1 MARERW
7 DAIVVGAG
15 AMGTAT
21 AWHLARRGR
30 AVLLL
35 ERSTIGHD
43 RGSSH
48 GPTRIF
54 RLSYHHPDYVRM
66 ARRAL
71 EEWRALEAAAGER
84 LLHRTG
90 GLEAGPG
97 ARRNADALAAAGAPS
112 GWLGAPEVEE
122 RWPGIRVPD
131 GAEVLFQPDAGVVLA
146 DRTVRAQARAA
157 TALGAS
163 LVEDSTVVSV
173 EPGNGQVAV
182 RTARGDE
189 HRAPVAVV
197 TAGAWAGPLVAS
209 AGVSLPLRVT
219 QEQVHYVLEGVGG
232 PVPSL
237 IEWTDPPD
245 APAYLVPDPHA
256 PGVVKVAEHLARAET
271 TADSRSFRI
280 DPARRARTLE
290 FARRWLRQPGDERG
304 AETCLYTNTPDEDF
318 VLDRIGPLVIGSPCS
333 GHGFKFTPLIGS
345 VLADLATSAS
355 PPREVPLERFSVGRF
370 HASTLR

>member
-71 EEWRALEAAAGER
+71 EEWR
-84 LLHRTG
+84 

-112 GWLGAPEVEE
+112 AWLGAAEVEE

-197 TAGAWAGPLVAS
+197 TAGAGGGPPVAAGGGAFP
-209 AGVSLPLRVT
+209 PPVT
-219 QEQVHYVLEGVGG
+219 QE
-232 PVPSL
+232 
-237 IEWTDPPD
+237 
-245 APAYLVPDPHA
+245 
-256 PGVVKVAEHLARAET
+256 K
-271 TADSRSFRI
+271 
-280 DPARRARTLE
+280 
-290 FARRWLRQPGDERG
+290 
-304 AETCLYTNTPDEDF
+304 
-318 VLDRIGPLVIGSPCS
+318 
-333 GHGFKFTPLIGS
+333 
-345 VLADLATSAS
+345 
-355 PPREVPLERFSVGRF
+355 
-370 HASTLR
+370 

>member
-112 GWLGAPEVEE
+112 AWLGAPEVEE

-157 TALGAS
+157 TALGA
-163 LVEDSTVVSV
+163 
-173 EPGNGQVAV
+173 
-182 RTARGDE
+182 
-189 HRAPVAVV
+189 
-197 TAGAWAGPLVAS
+197 
-209 AGVSLPLRVT
+209 SLPLRVT

-256 PGVVKVAEHLARAET
+256 PGVVKVAEHLARAKT
-271 TADSRSFRI
+271 TADSRS
-280 DPARRARTLE
+280 
-290 FARRWLRQPGDERG
+290 
-304 AETCLYTNTPDEDF
+304 
-318 VLDRIGPLVIGSPCS
+318 
-333 GHGFKFTPLIGS
+333 
-345 VLADLATSAS
+345 
-355 PPREVPLERFSVGRF
+355 
-370 HASTLR
+370 